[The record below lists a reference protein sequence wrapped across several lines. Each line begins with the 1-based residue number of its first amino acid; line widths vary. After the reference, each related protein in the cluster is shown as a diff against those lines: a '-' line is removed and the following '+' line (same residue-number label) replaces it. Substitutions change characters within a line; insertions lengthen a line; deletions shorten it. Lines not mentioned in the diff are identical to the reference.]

1 MHQHGKMCTT
11 GAEAK
16 ASRQQ
21 VQDMI
26 SDVTRSVKKCKD
38 KLTVLED
45 SNEDIVEAAEV
56 GYQAASACINP
67 PACCTGP
74 QCCAARLHLRHI

>member
-1 MHQHGKMCTT
+1 MEKVHQQGKMCTT

-26 SDVTRSVKKCKD
+26 SDVTTLVKKCKD
-38 KLTVLED
+38 KLTKLED
-45 SNEDIVEAAEV
+45 SNEDVVDDAEV
-56 GYQAASACINP
+56 GLDAHSDAQLEVMFW
-67 PACCTGP
+67 
-74 QCCAARLHLRHI
+74 ARLELLATDA

>member
-1 MHQHGKMCTT
+1 MQQQAQEVEAAHQHGKMCTT

-38 KLTVLED
+38 KLTRLED

-56 GYQAASACINP
+56 RLARTSQAY
-67 PACCTGP
+67 
-74 QCCAARLHLRHI
+74 